1 MIIKPEPDNIR
12 VPIPDKVKKEMFAVV
27 AKILGGSRMD
37 VKCQDGNSRMARIPG
52 SKKRRMGR
60 IRIGD
65 LLIIVPWDVQDE
77 KSDIIYRYMNNEAEI
92 LKRKNVLPKEVILF
106 SQGG

>member
-1 MIIKPEPDNIR
+1 MIIKSEPDDIR
-12 VPIPDKVKKEMFAVV
+12 VSIPDKVKKEMFAVV
-27 AKILGGSRMD
+27 VKILGGSRMD
-37 VKCQDGNSRMARIPG
+37 VKCQDSNSRMARIPG

-77 KSDIIYRYMNNEAEI
+77 KADIICRYRNNEAKI